1 MTRFKVKQKFIDYVE
16 AYKGQPP
23 MEWPR
28 VEAAFR
34 YEANNYDDL
43 QNLLLTII
51 DFSEDTVKLEIS
63 KEEVED

>member
-1 MTRFKVKQKFIDYVE
+1 MTRFKVKQKFTDYVE
-16 AYKGQPP
+16 AFRGQPVD
-23 MEWPR
+23 EWPR
-28 VEAAFR
+28 VEATFR

-51 DFSEDTVKLEIS
+51 DFSEGTVKFEIS